1 MNLTAVLN
9 LLADGGFHSGEALGD
24 ALGVSRTAIWK
35 HLQKLDELGLNLIS
49 VKGKG
54 YCLDGGLELLDE
66 DKILASVSGEV
77 KAHIDALDIN
87 SVIDSTNIKALARAA
102 ENGASGYVCLA
113 EQQTAGRGRRGREWV
128 SPFGKNIYLSTL
140 WGFDGGAAALE
151 GLSLAVGVAIV
162 KALKKKGLSD
172 LQLKWPNDVLWQGRK
187 LAGVLLEMT
196 GDVTGRC
203 QVVVGIGLNVSMP
216 AAAGLAI
223 DQAWVDVD
231 SIAEELSIPPLS
243 RNHLVGLLLDEL
255 IPMLNGFQY
264 GGFAALRA
272 DWEALDAYKDQK
284 VELRMGANSASGV
297 AKGVSDTG
305 ALRVQTEGGET
316 LYNGG
321 EISLRGPAR

>member
-54 YCLDGGLELLDE
+54 YRLDGGLELLDE
-66 DKILASVSGEV
+66 LKILESVSAEGQV
-77 KAHIDALDIN
+77 LIDTLDIH
-87 SVIDSTNIKALARAA
+87 SVIDSTNVKALATAT
-102 ENGASGYVCLA
+102 ESDASGYICLA
-113 EQQTAGRGRRGREWV
+113 EQQTAGRGRRGRKWV
-128 SPFGKNIYLSTL
+128 SPFGKNIYLSAL

-162 KALKKKGLSD
+162 RVLQKQGLSD
-172 LQLKWPNDVLWQGRK
+172 LQLKWPNDVLWRGRK

-196 GDVTGRC
+196 GDVAGRC
-203 QVVVGIGLNVSMP
+203 QVVVGVGLNISMP
-216 AAAGLAI
+216 VSAGATI

-231 SIAEELSIPPLS
+231 SIARDMEIPQLS
-243 RNHLVGLLLDEL
+243 RNLLVGRLLDEL
-255 IPMLNGFQY
+255 LPMLNNFQH

-272 DWEALDAYKDQK
+272 DWEELDAYRGQR
-284 VELRMGANSASGV
+284 VELRMGANTVMGV
-297 AKGVSDTG
+297 ALGVSDTG
-305 ALRVQTEGGET
+305 ALKVMTDEGET

-321 EISLRGPAR
+321 EISLRGAAQ